1 MNGLPPTTRRRLLLG
16 GAAAGLAAAA
26 GLVLAT
32 PRTSMDVDVSLSAEP
47 VAEGLRIPWSVSFI
61 SDDEALITERQG
73 SVKLLTLGSRRVEQV
88 GFIEVAAVGEGG
100 LLGVESMRVGGKTV
114 VFLYH
119 TYRAGGRLMNK
130 IVKAVYNGGLDDV
143 VDVFSGIT
151 GGAVHNGGR
160 VKIGPDGLLY
170 ITTGE
175 GGVPAESQNPNSL
188 GGKILRITPE
198 GKTPNDN
205 PFNSPVYAYGLRNS
219 QGISWRGGIMYATDH
234 GPTGEGLRYA
244 HDEVNLIVSG
254 GNYGWPAAIGDEAV
268 QGVIKPLIHSGSE
281 TWAPSGC
288 CVYKEGDIKSLRG
301 SLLFAALRGSHL
313 HRVVLSEDGTAV
325 VGDEKLFTDSF
336 GRLRD
341 VVEGPDG
348 AVYVLTSNRDGRGV
362 PRAGDDKMIR
372 VFSRA

>member
-1 MNGLPPTTRRRLLLG
+1 MAPLTRRRFLLG

-73 SVKLLTLGSRRVEQV
+73 SVKLLTLGSRKVEEV

-100 LLGVESMRVGGKTV
+100 LLGVESMRAGGKTV

-130 IVKAVYNGGLDDV
+130 VVKALYDGGLDDV
-143 VDVFSGIT
+143 VDVVSGIT

-160 VKIGPDGLLY
+160 VKVGPDGMLY
-170 ITTGE
+170 IATGE
-175 GGVPAESQNPNSL
+175 GGVPAESQNINSL
-188 GGKILRITPE
+188 GGKILRVTPE
-198 GKTPNDN
+198 GETPGDN
-205 PFNSPVYAYGLRNS
+205 PFNSPVYALGLRNS
-219 QGISWRGGIMYATDH
+219 QGIAWRDGRMYATDH
-234 GPTGEGLRYA
+234 GPSGEGLRYA

-268 QGVIKPLIHSGSE
+268 QGIIKPLIHSGSE

-288 CVYKEGDIKSLRG
+288 CVYKQGDIASLRG

-313 HRVVLSEDGTAV
+313 HRVVLNEDGTAV
-325 VGDEKLFTDSF
+325 VGHEKLFTDSF

-348 AVYVLTSNRDGRGV
+348 ALYVLTSNRDGRGV
-362 PRAGDDKMIR
+362 PRAGDDKVIR
-372 VFSRA
+372 IFSRA